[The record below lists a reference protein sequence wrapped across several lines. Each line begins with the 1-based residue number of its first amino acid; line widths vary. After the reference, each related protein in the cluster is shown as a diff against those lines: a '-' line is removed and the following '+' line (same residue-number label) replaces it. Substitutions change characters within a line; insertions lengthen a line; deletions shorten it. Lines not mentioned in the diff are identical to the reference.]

1 MACLSCE
8 VSAMDDRELM
18 ERVIVAMIYAAP
30 ILADLAKEAEQTAET
45 PRE

>member
-1 MACLSCE
+1 MSFKNQYLN
-8 VSAMDDRELM
+8 ELM

-45 PRE
+45 PQE